1 MITILLLFFFYIFIY
16 YGIFIFIQIVI
27 LTIIFFAS
35 NFIIGINPFV
45 KEMYII
51 RIVSIFI
58 IILILSYNSHSSTIS
73 IVLIL
78 PFSIDKI
85 SYFHESQDFIGKKVY
100 IDLEENIERFLLF
113 KEKEVS
119 DFLVTL
125 DNNENYI
132 CILEFIPDISVY
144 DDLAPQLILSK
155 PFLINHFSSSTV
167 ITKFMNERL
176 DYMVDYYYLD
186 DSIIHETKLGSG
198 PIILLKYAVIN
209 L

>member
-1 MITILLLFFFYIFIY
+1 
-16 YGIFIFIQIVI
+16 
-27 LTIIFFAS
+27 
-35 NFIIGINPFV
+35 
-45 KEMYII
+45 
-51 RIVSIFI
+51 VSIFI